1 MGNEQSSSQKTEGKV
16 DGRPVTFTLHQDETS
31 QERELIWQEHE
42 TPAKGR
48 LTEKDIIAA
57 LPVHAQVADD
67 YSILF
72 VAPNEA
78 ANGDTKASPVV
89 FKSLLATKLP
99 LAFIHHFQ
107 PTGSACWQ
115 FRAGNGNI
123 PNLHIVVSSGSG
135 TGKAEDVWIKL
146 FKPML
151 QHVCPKADSYALH
164 FTSSEHTVTE
174 LTRELFLPQANE
186 GITQAII
193 LLSGDGGLVD
203 IVNALLLSGP
213 RSKRYAKPN
222 ISILPLGT
230 GNAMAHSVGVT
241 SDNTMGL
248 RNLLQGAT
256 KPLPVFS
263 VGFSPGARLLANEA
277 REANP
282 LTVVKGTATVY
293 GAVVC
298 SWGLHASLV
307 ADSDTHEYRKHGA
320 ERFQMAAKEALYPS
334 DGSAA
339 HGYKGRVSF
348 QRPGGKDWIKV
359 ERETHGYVLATLVS
373 QLEKGFTISPASKPL
388 DGKLRLVHFGD
399 LGGQGAMD
407 LMTQAYGGGKHVDDE
422 RCGYEEIAALR
433 IDFDENDARWRRV
446 CVDGKIIRD
455 EQGGWVEV
463 RGGVEEVLDLIVD
476 QRH

>member
-1 MGNEQSSSQKTEGKV
+1 MGNEESSPQKTEGKV
-16 DGRPVTFTLHQDETS
+16 DGRPVTFTLHHDESS

-42 TPAKGR
+42 TPSKGR
-48 LTEKDIIAA
+48 LTERDIIAA
-57 LPVHAQVADD
+57 LPVHAQVPDD

-78 ANGDTKASPVV
+78 VDGDTKASPVV
-89 FKSLLATKLP
+89 FRSLLATKLP
-99 LAFIHHFQ
+99 LAFIHHFH
-107 PTGSACWQ
+107 PTGNACWQ
-115 FRAGNGNI
+115 LRADNGKV

-151 QHVCPKADSYALH
+151 EHVCPKADSYALH

-174 LTRELFLPQANE
+174 LTREVFLPQANE

-193 LLSGDGGLVD
+193 LLSGDGGPVD

-213 RSKRYAKPN
+213 RSKRYTKPN
-222 ISILPLGT
+222 ISMLPLGT
-230 GNAMAHSVGVT
+230 GNALANSTGST

-248 RNLLQGAT
+248 RNLLQGIT

-263 VGFSPGARLLANEA
+263 VHFSPGARLLANEA
-277 REANP
+277 REEHALHN
-282 LTVVKGTATVY
+282 LNGTATVY

-307 ADSDTHEYRKHGA
+307 ADSDTHQYRKHGA

-348 QRPGGKDWIKV
+348 QRPGGKDWVKV
-359 ERETHGYVLATLVS
+359 ERDTHGYVLATLVS

-388 DGKLRLVHFGD
+388 DGKLRLIHFGD

-407 LMTQAYGGGKHVDDE
+407 LMTQAYGGGKHVEDE

-433 IDFDENDARWRRV
+433 IDSDEDDARWRRV
-446 CVDGKIIRD
+446 CVDGKIVRV

-463 RGGVEEVLDLIVD
+463 RSGVEAVLDLIVD